1 MATHTPDQLTNIA
14 AVKLIEDT
22 GISILEAAL
31 LVRELYQGLGG
42 RGKGIMRARLCIQLG
57 KKELHQREKTVSF
70 HQGVEETLK
79 AKQHR
84 RPRTLAEINYIC
96 TRLMKSCPE
105 LKTRPLR
112 AMYMQECADC
122 IRRTFSTL
130 RQQHKAR
137 VVLSGIFST
146 ALKRGWCAEN
156 PALQIELP
164 PLCEQAIRPLV
175 ITEIRTLFH
184 SARQLY
190 GSACIPPLG
199 LMLYAGIRPA
209 EVERLTWDAVNM
221 EERVVCLKALHSKTG
236 GSRHVQIHPVLHRL
250 LKEAQPSRKEDPVCP
265 PNWAEK
271 WRRVR
276 QHAGWNAAHGL
287 PWIQDVLR
295 HTYAS
300 YHAKHFRNFTELQ
313 YEMGHSGL
321 HLLKSRYLNMQDIS
335 RQDASRF
342 WNVRESG
349 PPRKAI

>member
-14 AVKLIEDT
+14 AIKLIEDT

-31 LVRELYQGLGG
+31 LVHELYQGLGG
-42 RGKGIMRARLCIQLG
+42 RGKSIMRARMCIQLG

-70 HQGVEETLK
+70 RQGVEETLR

-96 TRLMKSCPE
+96 TRLMNHCPE
-105 LKTRPLR
+105 LGRRPLR
-112 AMYMQECADC
+112 AIRMQECANC
-122 IRRTFSTL
+122 IRRTFPTL
-130 RQQHKAR
+130 RQQRKAR
-137 VVLSGIFST
+137 VILSGVFST
-146 ALKRGWCAEN
+146 AFKHGWCEEN

-164 PLCEQAIRPLV
+164 PLHEQTIHPLTIR
-175 ITEIRTLFH
+175 EIQSMFH

-190 GSACIPPLG
+190 GNACIPPLG

-209 EVERLTWDAVNM
+209 EVERLTWNAVNL

-236 GSRHVQIHPVLHRL
+236 GSRQVQIHPVLHQLLKDVLPL
-250 LKEAQPSRKEDPVCP
+250 LKETPVCP
-265 PNWAEK
+265 PNWKEK
-271 WRRVR
+271 WKRIRH
-276 QHAGWNAAHGL
+276 HAGWSSRHGN

-300 YHAKHFRNFTELQ
+300 YHAKQFRNFTELQ

-335 RQDASRF
+335 RKDASRF
-342 WNVRESG
+342 WSVRETG
-349 PPRKAI
+349 PF

>member
-57 KKELHQREKTVSF
+57 KRNCINGKNRFLPSGGGGNPEGQTAPQTAHAGGNQLHLHTADEELPGAENQAFKSHV
-70 HQGVEETLK
+70 HAGM
-79 AKQHR
+79 R
-84 RPRTLAEINYIC
+84 RLHTAH
-96 TRLMKSCPE
+96 
-105 LKTRPLR
+105 
-112 AMYMQECADC
+112 
-122 IRRTFSTL
+122 FSTL

-164 PLCEQAIRPLV
+164 PLREQAIRPLV

-342 WNVRESG
+342 WDVRESG
-349 PPRKAI
+349 LPRKAI